1 MILPYESINEGENS
15 NNINEIYQRILQLE
29 KDRINIQ
36 ISPNPFNDE
45 TRLQFNVPKREYVI
59 LAVYNLNGQLIRTL
73 MKGQLDKGNY
83 EVK

>member
-1 MILPYESINEGENS
+1 MPYESINEGENS